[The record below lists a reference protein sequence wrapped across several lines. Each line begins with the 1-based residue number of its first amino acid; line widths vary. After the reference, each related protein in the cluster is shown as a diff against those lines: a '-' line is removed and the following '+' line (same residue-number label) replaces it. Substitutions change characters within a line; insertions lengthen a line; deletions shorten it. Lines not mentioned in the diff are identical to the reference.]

1 MERKYLLFSPPE
13 QPGTTGWNAKCI
25 PLRAA
30 GHSPPGR
37 FLLHR
42 RPWRMS
48 SLCIAMSCAV
58 KRRGMRMAAAKSA
71 LSAFIWQRGFSPE
84 EKAQSWRLSR
94 AVVKK
99 WIKAPSV
106 WRLFSLSAV
115 STRVGWRLPTV
126 WSASILPDDRSLLK
140 ISPGRA
146 GAGSVLRGGAL
157 DGSWGGT
164 RRSLSPYRQ
173 PEGFL
178 RPFCLH
184 FLCTTAYAA
193 IRYRLPPFLYL
204 LRGQTLCRHSAAPG
218 LQSPALLNR
227 YIPHEKIDYFE
238 KDEVPASWQ

>member
-71 LSAFIWQRGFSPE
+71 LSAFIWKRGGFSPE

-99 WIKAPSV
+99 MDKSAVCLAS
-106 WRLFSLSAV
+106 FSLSQ
-115 STRVGWRLPTV
+115 
-126 WSASILPDDRSLLK
+126 
-140 ISPGRA
+140 
-146 GAGSVLRGGAL
+146 
-157 DGSWGGT
+157 
-164 RRSLSPYRQ
+164 PY
-173 PEGFL
+173 
-178 RPFCLH
+178 
-184 FLCTTAYAA
+184 
-193 IRYRLPPFLYL
+193 
-204 LRGQTLCRHSAAPG
+204 
-218 LQSPALLNR
+218 
-227 YIPHEKIDYFE
+227 PHESAGVSHRIGA
-238 KDEVPASWQ
+238 PPSSG